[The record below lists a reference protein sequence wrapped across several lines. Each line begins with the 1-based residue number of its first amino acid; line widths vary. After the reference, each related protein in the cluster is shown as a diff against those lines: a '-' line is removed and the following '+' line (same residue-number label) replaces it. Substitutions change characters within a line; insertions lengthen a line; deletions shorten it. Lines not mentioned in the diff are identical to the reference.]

1 MAGGSG
7 GDEPRAGGI
16 LREGYDYDFS
26 RCDPT
31 GAHVDPAWCAV
42 YEVMTVAGPGGG
54 LGSMI
59 AESWQREQ
67 PDSPVWRI
75 RIRPGVRFQSGD
87 ACDAA
92 AVADALRLHADPVEA
107 PINAFFWRNVK
118 SIDSDGDGDV
128 LIELHEPSVGM
139 PRLLRSWHSAI
150 HNQARRRLAG
160 DDFGRTTCDGT
171 GPFRFVECVP
181 GSHLDVARWDSHDG
195 TKTSWE
201 ANRGPAYLD
210 GIRWVPILDDRDR
223 APALED
229 GEVDCIQNASLL
241 DVDRLSANP
250 ELEVIEFQQSAL
262 VYLGL
267 DHRATSL
274 GFDDVRVRRAV
285 SHAIDRHALVAT
297 DLMGHGWPAFGPIP
311 SHSQW
316 YAAEVEASGGFDP
329 RKAAEL
335 LDAAGFGA
343 GPDGVRFELEAVVV
357 DDATVRRVSETI
369 RLMLRA
375 GGHPPHPRHHPRLR
389 RLLRSTARAA
399 AGVHLEVVLA
409 RAGRRDHR
417 VHRLLG
423 ARGRPELPGLERRRD
438 RQRLPRLGGRAGRRG
453 VAGRSDRDPAARRRD
468 APADPAL
475 LALGGLGASPARA
488 ELAAEPSRSLSAL
501 RGRLAGRWVASSPYT
516 CRAIPPTSP
525 PSKPDQ
531 RRSPQWPTPP
541 PQSRR
546 SGTTRPIRTACRP
559 RSAMPSSGAPTA
571 PGCSSWPC

>member
-1 MAGGSG
+1 MGGEAGRG
-7 GDEPRAGGI
+7 GGEEPRAGGI

-42 YEVMTVAGPGGG
+42 YEVMTVAGPGGD
-54 LGSMI
+54 LGPMI
-59 AESWQREQ
+59 AESWDREE
-67 PDSPVWRI
+67 PGGSVWRI
-75 RIRPGVRFQSGD
+75 RIRPGLRFQSGD

-118 SIDSDGDGDV
+118 KIDSDGDGDV

-160 DDFGRTTCDGT
+160 DDFGWTTCDGT
-171 GPFRFVECVP
+171 GPFRFVECLP
-181 GSHLDVARWDSHDG
+181 GSHLDVARWDGYGG
-195 TKTSWE
+195 TQSSWE

-210 GIRWVPILDDRDR
+210 GVRWIPILDDRDR
-223 APALED
+223 ASALEN

-250 ELEVIEFQQSAL
+250 DLEVIEFQQSAL

-267 DHRATSL
+267 DHRSAPL
-274 GFDDVRVRRAV
+274 GFDDVRVRRAI
-285 SHAIDRHALVAT
+285 SHAVDRHALVAT

-343 GPDGVRFELEAVVV
+343 GPDGVRFELEAVVL

-369 RLMLRA
+369 RLMLEQVGIRLKLVTVPGFA
-375 GGHPPHPRHHPRLR
+375 AFYARLR
-389 RLLRSTARAA
+389 EHPHAFISKWFWPEPVDAIIGFIASWGREGGPNFQGANDAGIDGACRAWEIAQDNEELRAA
-399 AGVHLEVVLA
+399 ATEIQL
-409 RAGRRDHR
+409 R
-417 VHRLLG
+417 
-423 ARGRPELPGLERRRD
+423 
-438 RQRLPRLGGRAGRRG
+438 
-453 VAGRSDRDPAARRRD
+453 
-468 APADPAL
+468 
-475 LALGGLGASPARA
+475 
-488 ELAAEPSRSLSAL
+488 AAEALPLIPLCSPSAVWAHHRRVRNWRPNRHDLYPL
-501 RGRLAGRWVASSPYT
+501 YGDVWLL
-516 CRAIPPTSP
+516 PPE
-525 PSKPDQ
+525 KH
-531 RRSPQWPTPP
+531 
-541 PQSRR
+541 
-546 SGTTRPIRTACRP
+546 
-559 RSAMPSSGAPTA
+559 
-571 PGCSSWPC
+571 